1 MTFTAQAEDEMRRIA
16 VRRARAKLGFQTHL
30 LIYVLVNAGL
40 AVINYTTWSSHPWF
54 LYSVG
59 GWGIGLLAHGLSAY
73 GVGSGRA
80 EAMVEREMQRLRQ
93 TARR

>member
-1 MTFTAQAEDEMRRIA
+1 MTFTPHAEDEMRRIA

-30 LIYVLVNAGL
+30 LVYILVNLGL
-40 AVINYTTWSSHPWF
+40 AVINYSTWSSHPWF

-73 GVGSGRA
+73 GVGSGHA

-93 TARR
+93 ASGR